1 MMPVRSFE
9 SAIDVHSELFASNVR
24 SMEPLVAQL
33 SERLQAS
40 RSDGSRAAQQRHRA
54 RGKLMPR
61 ERIAVL
67 LDDDSPW
74 LELCPLAGV
83 GQDAYAVGGNS
94 IHGVGLVC
102 GVACHIVANKFTV
115 KGGTADEPTLMRGA
129 RASAVAVENRLP
141 TIMLVETGGANLTEQ
156 FKVFHAGGGSF
167 YGMTRA
173 SRAHLPQLSVVFGSS
188 TAGGAYTPG
197 MSDYVIM
204 VKQRAQVFL
213 GGPPLVK
220 MATGEVTDAE
230 SLGGAEMH
238 SAVSGVSDYLAE
250 DELDALRLCRELVA
264 SLARTLPPRAQPLPD
279 AYARAPPRSLAP
291 LCDPRELLG
300 VCGADIR
307 RPYDAREVIARIVD
321 RSAFNE
327 FKQRFG
333 TTVVCAFAQIHGI
346 DVGVIANNGVLLS
359 ESSLKAAQFI
369 QLCNQKHTP
378 LLFLHNIT
386 GFMVGRAYEEG
397 GIIKDGSKLINAV
410 SNSDVPAISV
420 IMGASF
426 GAGNYA
432 MCFPEHDHEILTSA
446 GFLSLADVERRVAV
460 ARDGSVDSWRGL
472 TVASYDAA
480 AQTLVYREP
489 SAVVVNRAGASLV
502 DFRGDK
508 GRFSFAATRQHLV
521 YAATA
526 ADGDFEKVPAAD
538 LLDGDARGTARF
550 LAAAAGGVAG
560 ACVSGRSV
568 AALEAH
574 GALLFDTR
582 DRFEP
587 WLWSL
592 PTDEARA
599 VVRGV
604 CAAAQAGD
612 AQRIALTGDSLAL
625 RDDLLRL
632 LLHAGYA
639 AAFQD
644 GAVQFGDS
652 AEWREPRVE
661 LANATVSP
669 TLYDGRTWC
678 FDMNSGTQD
687 EWGNRAN
694 DGFVVV
700 RRVRRDASG
709 AVCEAFQPTIQGN
722 CGRAYHPRFLY
733 SWPQARVSVM
743 GADQLSGVLD
753 IVARQAA
760 ARDGQQVDEE
770 AAAARLA
777 MFKAQVEEQSDAYYV
792 SSRCIDDG
800 IIDPRDTRNA
810 LGIAISASLNAPL
823 GEPGYGVLRF

>member
-1 MMPVRSFE
+1 MPVRSFE

-800 IIDPRDTRNA
+800 IIDPRDTRDVVGMSLA
-810 LGIAISASLNAPL
+810 LCFNTKVEGTLTW
-823 GEPGYGVLRF
+823 GVHRL